1 MAVVD
6 ESFERLPRVSQG
18 DASVV
23 GDVTACVAR
32 IGVVAGS
39 ERVWR
44 VDDVAVDVVD
54 LKPSSAPVEGRP
66 YPRGTVVGVP
76 DLGGDDRS
84 SRVTVP
90 AVRASWNAS
99 PTASSLR

>member
-39 ERVWR
+39 ERVGR

-76 DLGGDDRS
+76 DLGGDEQVLTRDRA
-84 SRVTVP
+84 RGQGL
-90 AVRASWNAS
+90 WNAS